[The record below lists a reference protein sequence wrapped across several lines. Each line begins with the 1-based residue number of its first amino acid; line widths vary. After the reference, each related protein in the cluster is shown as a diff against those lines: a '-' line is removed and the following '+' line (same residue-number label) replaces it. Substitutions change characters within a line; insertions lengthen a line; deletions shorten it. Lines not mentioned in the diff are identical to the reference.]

1 MGEKLGRI
9 VREFLF
15 KALEDHRLELK
26 LHGHRKE
33 LMAQTREVKEDRI
46 ALEVLQGDPS
56 AFKAGEHVQAYF
68 LFQNNWHTFP
78 TQVLETG
85 KDTLSIRC
93 PEGIYKN
100 PQRKY
105 PRVRIAEEA
114 EVYFTLKG
122 QRVELNFPRTNRPA
136 PAEGAPKV
144 RADFDFTSLDKLHKS
159 FRDRMAKAVSASRI
173 VMLRDKVAEKY
184 EEKLIAATGRILWI
198 PSTEEDFPARDPF
211 PDGRV
216 LLRQDLVRYEE
227 ALDRPAYVI
236 TSKLGNILYEKQKK
250 GIHSELWCPMLFES
264 YIIGYIYLVNT
275 EERKE
280 RISKELVDYAWEFA
294 QVLSYSLQLSGYFTT
309 GAGTT
314 ERRYESPIVDIS
326 AAGLLFA
333 HPRQELARELLIHT
347 DLDLTLR
354 FPERRIMIQARVRR
368 KYQDNE
374 RSYFGVQFL
383 KINPEDLS
391 FLFEKLYGRP
401 FSREEDSLWEGG
413 TPPPPLDLFGTP
425 TQ

>member
-33 LMAQTREVKEDRI
+33 LLARTQEVKEDRI

-56 AFKAGEHVQAYF
+56 AFKTEEYAQAYF
-68 LFQNNWHTFP
+68 LFQNNWHTFE
-78 TQVLETG
+78 TQVLEAG
-85 KDTLSIRC
+85 AGTLAIRC

-144 RADFDFTSLDKLHKS
+144 RPDFDFTSLDKLHKS
-159 FRDRMAKAVSASRI
+159 FRDKMAKAVSGSRI
-173 VMLRDKVAEKY
+173 VMLRDKVAAKY
-184 EEKLIAATGRILWI
+184 EEKLIAATGKIFWI
-198 PSTEEDFPARDPF
+198 PSTEEDFPIKDPF
-211 PDGRV
+211 PDERV
-216 LLRQDLVRYEE
+216 ILRQDLVRYEE

-236 TSKLGNILYEKQKK
+236 ASKLGNILYEKQKK

-264 YIIGYIYLVNT
+264 YVIGYVYLVNM

-309 GAGTT
+309 GTGAT

-333 HPRQELARELLIHT
+333 HPRQELAKELLIHT

-354 FPERRIMIQARVRR
+354 FPERRIMIHARVRR

-383 KINPEDLS
+383 TISPEDLS

-401 FSREEDSLWEGG
+401 FSREEDSKWEGG
-413 TPPPPLDLFGTP
+413 TPPPPLDLFGP
-425 TQ
+425 STQ